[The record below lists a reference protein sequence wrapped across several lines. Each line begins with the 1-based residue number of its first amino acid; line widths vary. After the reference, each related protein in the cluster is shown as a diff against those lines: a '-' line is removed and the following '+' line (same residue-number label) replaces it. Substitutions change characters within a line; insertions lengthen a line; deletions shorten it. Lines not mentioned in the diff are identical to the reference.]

1 MCSAYPASWRGIHSS
16 HSARVIGRSVS
27 SASVTRT
34 SNQARVAAMK
44 DGTASHTARSVAA
57 HRLEYERVAA
67 DYGDPAADQALTAD
81 VADGQQPTPGRMHEY
96 LRARTAFF
104 DATVV
109 NSLDRGVR
117 QVVIGGAGY
126 DGRALRYAR
135 PGVPWFEVDHPSTQA
150 DKVERVARLGLDTG
164 HVRFI
169 AADFTADPIAEP
181 LLAAGLDP
189 ARPTLFLLEGV
200 AVYLERPVVERV
212 LAAFRAVAADGSELA
227 MSVSTGT
234 TTPDQRARFQ
244 QRVAAMGEPARLA
257 VHQRRGP
264 RPPGGGR
271 RARPRRLR
279 AAAGPRSP
287 GRRRRRRRRHRPPT
301 PPPPTPR
308 GHSRDRTR
316 RKVWEMPHPGV
327 QQ

>member
-1 MCSAYPASWRGIHSS
+1 
-16 HSARVIGRSVS
+16 
-27 SASVTRT
+27 
-34 SNQARVAAMK
+34 MK

-57 HRLEYERVAA
+57 HRLEYERAAA

-81 VADGQQPTPGRMHEY
+81 VAGGQEPTPGRMHEY

-109 NSLDRGVR
+109 NALDRGVR
-117 QVVIGGAGY
+117 QIVIGGAGY

-135 PGVPWFEVDHPSTQA
+135 PEVAWFEVDHPSTQA
-150 DKVERVARLGLDTG
+150 DKVERVARLGLDHE

-181 LLAAGLDP
+181 LLAAGVDP

-212 LAAFRAVAADGSELA
+212 VAAFRAVAAGGSELA
-227 MSVSTGT
+227 ISVSTST

-244 QRVAAMGEPARLA
+244 QRVAAMGEPARS
-257 VHQRRGP
+257 QFTSDE
-264 RPPGGGR
+264 
-271 RARPRRLR
+271 ARDLL
-279 AAAGPRSP
+279 AAAGWQPSEAP
-287 GRRRRRRRRHRPPT
+287 GGQLAAGLVLARAGADT
-301 PPPPTPR
+301 E
-308 GHSRDRTR
+308 G
-316 RKVWEMPHPGV
+316 VGMPHPGV
-327 QQ
+327 QH